1 MVSFLGLDG
10 PAHSIDGAGVAI
22 LPVPYDATTS
32 FHAGARHAPEAVL
45 RASHHIE
52 EYDEEL
58 GQEICDVGIHTAAPL
73 EPDLGSPEGMVRR
86 VEERVA
92 GLLSHSKRVVTLGG
106 DHTVAVG
113 AVWAH
118 ARAFGPI
125 SVLQVDAHA
134 DLRDS
139 WDGTRF
145 SHACAARRM
154 GEHDG
159 VARVVAVGV
168 RAISP
173 EGVALVTGPV
183 HRVLF
188 AQEIAERDP
197 ADWISEV
204 ISALS
209 HRVYVTFDVDGFD
222 PSVVP
227 ATGTPEPGGLG
238 WWTALRLLRLL
249 SREREVVG
257 ADVCELC
264 PAPGLHA
271 SDVTVA
277 RLLYKMIG
285 YFWPPTAASSGAGLV
300 PPSSSAPGPDAG
312 GERG

>member
-1 MVSFLGLDG
+1 MVCFLGLDG
-10 PAHSIDGAGVAI
+10 PAHSAEGARVAI

-32 FHAGARHAPEAVL
+32 FHAGARHAPEAAL
-45 RASHHIE
+45 TASHHIE

-58 GQEICDVGIHTAAPL
+58 GREICDVGIHTAEPV
-73 EPDLGSPEGMVRR
+73 EPDLGSPEAMVRR
-86 VEERVA
+86 VEARVD
-92 GLLSHSKRVVTLGG
+92 GLLSEGKRVITLGG

-118 ARAFGPI
+118 ASRFGPL

-134 DLRDS
+134 DLRDAWEGS
-139 WDGTRF
+139 RF

-159 VARVVAVGV
+159 VERVVAVGV

-173 EGVALVTGPV
+173 EGVALTRGGGRGLGPGHPARPDPEV
-183 HRVLF
+183 GPGHEVGQSHEVFF
-188 AQEIAERDP
+188 AQALAERDP

-204 ISALS
+204 IASLRD
-209 HRVYVTFDVDGFD
+209 RVYVTFDVDGFD

-227 ATGTPEPGGLG
+227 ATGTPEPGGLS
-238 WWTALRLLRLL
+238 WWTTLRLLRQV
-249 SREREVVG
+249 SQQREVVG

-285 YFWPPTAASSGAGLV
+285 YFWP
-300 PPSSSAPGPDAG
+300 
-312 GERG
+312 